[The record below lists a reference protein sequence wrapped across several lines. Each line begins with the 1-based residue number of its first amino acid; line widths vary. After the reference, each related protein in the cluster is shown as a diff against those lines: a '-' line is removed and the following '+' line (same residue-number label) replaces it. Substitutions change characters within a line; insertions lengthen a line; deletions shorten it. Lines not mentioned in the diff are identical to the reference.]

1 MSTASTIAAK
11 MNNGKIGIIYCNF
24 DGYIAG
30 VGNILFNHYQ
40 DQSKIEKLI
49 NLGNV
54 SSIDKNIVD
63 VVAYGRKKNKKRQ
76 DAIFSGSYS
85 QALRKFGKRFQ
96 EYDYFWDG
104 EKWLVNGEELEQ
116 AIKQ

>member
-11 MNNGKIGIIYCNF
+11 MNNGKVGIIYCHF

-40 DQSKIEKLI
+40 EQSKIEELI

-54 SSIDKNIVD
+54 SSIDQNIGNVD
-63 VVAYGRKKNKKRQ
+63 AYGRNRGEKGQ